1 MSNRRR
7 RPLGAMAY
15 REYLQSPVW
24 FARRDRWFT
33 DHARTGQPLTCAGC
47 GATATKRELQLH
59 HLDYHWAI
67 IRDGTF
73 LAREA
78 HDDLI
83 PMHATCHELLHRL
96 IDRDPVLAYHRTRR
110 DATLIA
116 INQLR
121 RTDTDVEAS

>member
-1 MSNRRR
+1 MSNRRH

-33 DHARTGQPLTCAGC
+33 DHAHTHQPLACAVC
-47 GATATKRELQLH
+47 GRPATKRELQLH

-67 IRDGTF
+67 IRAGEF

-78 HDDLI
+78 HDDLT
-83 PMHATCHELLHRL
+83 PMHATCHELVHQL
-96 IDRDPVLAYHRTRR
+96 IDRDPVLAFHRTRR

-116 INQLR
+116 IARLR
-121 RTDTDVEAS
+121 RTPDHEEAS

>member
-7 RPLGAMAY
+7 SLGAMAY

-33 DHARTGQPLTCAGC
+33 DHARTHRPLTCTVCGR
-47 GATATKRELQLH
+47 GATKGELQLH

-67 IRDGTF
+67 IRDGRF

-78 HDDLI
+78 HEDLT
-83 PMHATCHELLHRL
+83 PMHATCHELVHQL
-96 IDRDPVLAYHRTRR
+96 IDRDRVLAFHRTRR

-116 INQLR
+116 IAQLHR
-121 RTDTDVEAS
+121 ASDNEEAS